1 MRDALMNGPIL
12 GSGIGL
18 DVRLVVITLKL
29 QQQKNSMR
37 TRLAYREE
45 IYSKYLTLFEQ
56 NEDVTIMHILIMC
69 MN

>member
-1 MRDALMNGPIL
+1 MNGPIL
-12 GSGIGL
+12 ESGIGL

-37 TRLAYREE
+37 TRQVYSEE
-45 IYSKYLTLFEQ
+45 IYLKYLTLFEQ
-56 NEDVTIMHILIMC
+56 NEDVTIMDILIMC

>member
-1 MRDALMNGPIL
+1 MNGPIL

-29 QQQKNSMR
+29 LQQKNSMR
-37 TRLAYREE
+37 TRLVYREE

-56 NEDVTIMHILIMC
+56 NEDVTIMHILIMY